1 MNTHQILQWLSDEPS
16 TKRKLE
22 MLQSFKTYPLLQR
35 IVAMALDKVR
45 YTYGI
50 TMRNVMYAPEAIHS
64 TGHGITLT
72 QALDSLEMLYVT
84 RTVTGNTALAQ
95 LAQLLEQLSNE
106 DAGVI
111 VKILGRDLKCGV
123 GRTMANK
130 VWPGLITKP
139 PYMRCG
145 VFGTKTAK
153 HIEYPALLQVK
164 EDGRFLYAIVDS
176 GSVTYMSRQGEEDN
190 FPQLTE
196 EFLKMPDG
204 VYIGE
209 LMVRGVANR
218 SEANGLLNSDE
229 ASEANVYVHLWD
241 YVTNQA
247 FASKLSTVPYIDRLG
262 FLTYNLSKLQS
273 TKLYP
278 VLTEQVN
285 NLQEALA
292 LVSQWMG
299 QGLEGGVLKNFN
311 LQFRDH
317 TSNEQLKLKLEM
329 DIEVRCLG
337 FTEGTKGTKR
347 ERTFG
352 ALVYS
357 NDEGTIQGQCS
368 GFTDAQLL
376 DISNN
381 RDDYIGQVL
390 TVQFNDL
397 SKSRDKDYYALMH
410 PRFITFRNDK
420 NSTNTLAEALEIRA
434 MAMQLGA

>member
-1 MNTHQILQWLSDEPS
+1 MTISQILQWLSDEPS

-35 IVAMALDKVR
+35 VIAMALDKVK

-50 TMRNVMYAPEAIHS
+50 TMKNVQYAPETIYS

-95 LAQLLEQLSNE
+95 LAQLLESLSND
-106 DAGVI
+106 DASI
-111 VKILGRDLKCGV
+111 IIKILGRDLKCGV

-130 VWPGLITKP
+130 VWPGFITKP

-176 GSVTYMSRQGEEDN
+176 GYVTYMSRQGEEDS

-196 EFLKMPDG
+196 EFLMMEDG

-209 LMVRGVANR
+209 LMVRGAVNR

-229 ASEANVYVHLWD
+229 AQDANVYVHLWD
-241 YVTNQA
+241 YVTHQA
-247 FASKLSTVPYIDRLG
+247 FTDKLSTVPYRDRLG
-262 FLTYNLSKLQS
+262 FLQEQLRKTSGTL
-273 TKLYP
+273 LYP
-278 VLTEQVN
+278 VETVEVQDMPQALQQVG
-285 NLQEALA
+285 
-292 LVSQWMG
+292 QWMG
-299 QGLEGGVLKNFN
+299 QGLEGGVLKNYN
-311 LQFRDH
+311 LMFRDH

-347 ERTFG
+347 EHTFG
-352 ALVYS
+352 ALIYS

-381 RDDYIGQVL
+381 RDEYMGRVL